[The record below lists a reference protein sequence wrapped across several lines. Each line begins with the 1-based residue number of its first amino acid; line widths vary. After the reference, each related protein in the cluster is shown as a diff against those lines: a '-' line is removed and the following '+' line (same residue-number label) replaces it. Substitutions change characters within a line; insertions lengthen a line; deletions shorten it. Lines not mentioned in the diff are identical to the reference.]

1 MYGITL
7 VDYRKCSVINGRDLG
22 NPYSGQALLKRFVA
36 APQGFG
42 SNFVAGER
50 ERQERIDRGLEWPDL
65 GKELSLS
72 SEPGGGYSSGD
83 FESDERGKVL
93 SRLSQSLPQKEK
105 EKEVLVITLLNDQ
118 ANCFLKS
125 SYRYVS
131 AKSISD
137 SLLHRQ
143 KTPET
148 VG

>member
-1 MYGITL
+1 M
-7 VDYRKCSVINGRDLG
+7 
-22 NPYSGQALLKRFVA
+22 
-36 APQGFG
+36 
-42 SNFVAGER
+42 AGP
-50 ERQERIDRGLEWPDL
+50 W
-65 GKELSLS
+65 KELSFS
-72 SEPGGGYSSGD
+72 SEPGGGYSSGV
-83 FESDERGKVL
+83 FEFDERGKVL

-143 KTPET
+143 KTPEA